1 MQFAQI
7 FNKVITEKKIS
18 AYKMS
23 KDTGI
28 SDSLICYWK
37 KGERMPNAENLI
49 VISRYLGVSI
59 DYLLT
64 GNEPIPKS
72 NIPNTIELSNLS
84 LTENEEDILSLLN
97 QLSERN
103 QVKLIGKVEE
113 IVKEM
118 NNSNNPQQENVG

>member
-1 MQFAQI
+1 MQFSQI

-64 GNEPIPKS
+64 GNEPIPES

-118 NNSNNPQQENVG
+118 NNSNNHQPENVG

>member
-49 VISRYLGVSI
+49 VISKYLDVSI

-64 GNEPIPKS
+64 GEEPTLENSIPNKIEIPK
-72 NIPNTIELSNLS
+72 PP

-103 QVKLIGKVEE
+103 QIKLIGKVEE

-118 NNSNNPQQENVG
+118 NQSNVQENVG